1 MIGLCYK
8 IYLKLV
14 RRKRQTERNGKIERE
29 RYGFTK
35 KEREGERKRKE
46 RKKETC
52 SIHFRDKPFSSI
64 CIKEKKKRDGMS
76 NGNHISRLMDICA
89 PPN

>member
-14 RRKRQTERNGKIERE
+14 RRKRQTERSGKIERE

-52 SIHFRDKPFSSI
+52 SIHFRDKPFASF
-64 CIKEKKKRDGMS
+64 CIKEKKRDGMS